1 MADYRFVKCKFWT
14 DPYILDLEP
23 DEKTIFLWLFTNE
36 HSNQAGIYP
45 VSLKTIAFETG
56 YPIDRVSEIIDRL
69 SRDGKV
75 VYTEEK
81 ILWVKNFL
89 RHQPNKSPKVLTRVA
104 EDLKSLNNNKL
115 VEEYLR
121 YYHDLSIPYRYPI
134 NKESTKEK
142 EKEKE
147 KVKENIIETTNV
159 VSAPNCKENNSE
171 PPKNPIK
178 PKINFNF
185 ETGEWENI
193 PEEDIERWKKTYP
206 ACDIQQELLEMADW
220 LLNNPQK
227 RKKNYRRFISNWLSR
242 EQERGGTKRP
252 VYQSYRD
259 IEKAKLEAELRV
271 GRRPPEKLTEGE
283 KAYLELRRK
292 KEMKL
297 WNEIKPKI
305 KNGEISM
312 QEAEGQIRNALARW
326 HEANYQKF
334 QQEVSQ

>member
-1 MADYRFVKCKFWT
+1 MKWFKHMVDSGD
-14 DPYILDLEP
+14 DPDIGAIVDQFGFKGYYVFFRTLEIMSREFDIENP
-23 DEKTIFLWLFTNE
+23 GEMRCNFNWF
-36 HSNQAGIYP
+36 
-45 VSLKTIAFETG
+45 
-56 YPIDRVSEIIDRL
+56 L
-69 SRDGKV
+69 SRFPRGITK
-75 VYTEEK
+75 K
-81 ILWVKNFL
+81 FL
-89 RHQPNKSPKVLTRVA
+89 RNFFEFTSKLNHGKGRFQYKIEGNEIWLKNEKLKDLTDTYTDQILRSKLKESSKKVRSKFDNKKKEERSKNNNTVITNVITPPNGKKSGSADSPK
-104 EDLKSLNNNKL
+104 S
-115 VEEYLR
+115 
-121 YYHDLSIPYRYPI
+121 SQ
-134 NKESTKEK
+134 
-142 EKEKE
+142 
-147 KVKENIIETTNV
+147 
-159 VSAPNCKENNSE
+159 
-171 PPKNPIK
+171 K

-292 KEMKL
+292 QEMKL

>member
-1 MADYRFVKCKFWT
+1 MADYRFVKCKFWS

-23 DEKTIFLWLFTNE
+23 DEKTVFLWLFTNE

-134 NKESTKEK
+134 NKEPTKEK
-142 EKEKE
+142 EKEKV

-159 VSAPNCKENNSE
+159 VSAPNRKENNSE
-171 PPKNPIK
+171 PPKSPSK
-178 PKINFNF
+178 SKINFNF

-193 PEEDIERWKKTYP
+193 PEEDIDRWKKTYP
-206 ACDIQQELLEMADW
+206 ACDIRQELLEMADW

-242 EQERGGTKRP
+242 EQERGGTRRP
-252 VYQSYRD
+252 GFQSYRD
-259 IEKAKLEAELRV
+259 LEKAKLEAELRV
-271 GRRPPEKLTEGE
+271 GRKRDSVPIPNT
-283 KAYLELRRK
+283 YLEKRIQ
-292 KEMKL
+292 KEQEL
-297 WNEIKPKI
+297 WERLKPKI
-305 KNGEISM
+305 KRGEISM
-312 QEAEGQIRNALARW
+312 KEAEGQVKTALAQW
-326 HEANYQKF
+326 HESNFQDF
-334 QQEVSQ
+334 QQGVRQ